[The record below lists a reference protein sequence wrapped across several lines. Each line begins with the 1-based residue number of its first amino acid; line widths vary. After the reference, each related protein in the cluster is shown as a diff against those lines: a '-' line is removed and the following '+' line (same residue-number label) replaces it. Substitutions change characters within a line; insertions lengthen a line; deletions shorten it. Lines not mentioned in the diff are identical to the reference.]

1 MVGFIL
7 INLIA
12 ANRCGYGI
20 ISRSIHVA
28 FLSGLTNGCPHAS
41 FPILYGQSSLI
52 QPAVIRLR
60 SYTAAYRIW
69 AHAEKPLLCFILGD
83 IALCCPG
90 PIAAALVLLGQQLD
104 GKGVPPTDL
113 SLYRFIS
120 CFKESPFSSSPLSM
134 TAARFSSC

>member
-7 INLIA
+7 IDLIA

-28 FLSGLTNGCPHAS
+28 FISGLTNGCPHAS

-90 PIAAALVLLGQQLD
+90 PIAAALV
-104 GKGVPPTDL
+104 PPRPT
-113 SLYRFIS
+113 
-120 CFKESPFSSSPLSM
+120 
-134 TAARFSSC
+134 T